1 MTTRA
6 TGVLFAGFLPGTG
19 YGNATRDYLTL
30 LDDARIAVR
39 WEPLQFGSTAWGP
52 DYFAAPPRAPLPPGI
67 SNAGLVATNIDPA
80 VALFHTPRQFW
91 PKLRAEYPAP
101 RTLIYTTFEQTI
113 LPDITVQSLNS
124 FDGVLVPSRF
134 NFDAFRA
141 SGVTIPMWVVPHVIA
156 PSAAGTPEAT
166 DEEVPLPRHV
176 GPDTFV
182 VSLVGPWQSRKA
194 IAASIEAYLR
204 AFGPDDDVL
213 LVVKT
218 SIHDHV
224 AKQQSVISVAHILGR
239 HGRTARLHLVPGDLP
254 YRHLMAIVGRSDCS
268 LSLTRGEGFGLT
280 IAEAITQG
288 TPVVTTGWGAPP
300 EFLGANYPLF
310 VDYKMVAVASE
321 PTDGWAET
329 CGDWASADIDHAASL
344 LRWVRDHRDEARNI
358 ARTARQHLAATCG
371 PSAVRQ
377 KLLDALGVSHA

>member
-1 MTTRA
+1 MTPYA
-6 TGVLFAGFLPGTG
+6 PGLLFAGFLPGTG

-30 LDDARIAVR
+30 LDDAKINVR
-39 WEPLQFGSTAWGP
+39 WAPLQFGSTAWGP
-52 DYFAAPPRAPLPPGI
+52 DYFAAPPLAPLPPGT
-67 SNAGLVATNIDPA
+67 SNAGLAATRVDPA
-80 VALFHTPRQFW
+80 VALFHTPREFW
-91 PKLRAEYPAP
+91 PKLRAEHPAP

-113 LPDITVQSLNS
+113 LPDVTVRSING

-156 PSAAGTPEAT
+156 PPVARTPETT
-166 DEEVPLPRHV
+166 DRESLLPRQI

-218 SIHDHV
+218 TTYDHV
-224 AKQQSVISVAHILGR
+224 AKQQSVISVAQMVGR
-239 HGRTARLHLVPGDLP
+239 HGRSARLHVVPGDLP
-254 YRHLMAIVGRSDCS
+254 YSHLMTIVSRSDCS

-280 IAEAITQG
+280 IAEAIAQG
-288 TPVVTTGWGAPP
+288 TPVITTGWGAPP
-300 EFLGANYPLF
+300 EFLGANYPLL
-310 VDYKMVAVASE
+310 VDYKMIAVASE

-329 CGDWASADIDHAASL
+329 CGEWASADIDHAASL
-344 LRWVRDHRDEARNI
+344 LRWVRDHREEARNI
-358 ARTARQHLAATCG
+358 VKAAQQQLAATCG
-371 PSAVRQ
+371 PSAVQ
-377 KLLDALGVSHA
+377 PKLLDALGMSPG